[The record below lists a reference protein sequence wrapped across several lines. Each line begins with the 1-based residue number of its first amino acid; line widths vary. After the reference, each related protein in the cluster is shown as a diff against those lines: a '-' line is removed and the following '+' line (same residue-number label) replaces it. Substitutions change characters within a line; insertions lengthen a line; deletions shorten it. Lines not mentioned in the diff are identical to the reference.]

1 MALPAEKE
9 RYTYADYLSWDNDV
23 EQFEIIDGEAILMA
37 PGASNTHQGIS
48 VSIASQLY
56 AYLKGKSCVVR
67 TAPFD
72 VRLFER
78 EEDSPEDVNTVVQPD
93 IMVICDKSKIDERGC
108 KGAPDMVIEILS
120 ASSQRHDRIVK
131 FQLYEQAGVK
141 EYWLVD
147 PANKTAQ
154 SFVLESGRY
163 VVKELGV
170 VGDKMKVNV
179 LESCLID
186 LTEVFP
192 ES

>member
-1 MALPAEKE
+1 MIEYRKNIRETHDKCCHRYGRSGLMALPAEKE

-37 PGASNTHQGIS
+37 PGASNSHQGIS

-93 IMVICDKSKIDERGC
+93 IMVI
-108 KGAPDMVIEILS
+108 VIRVRLMS
-120 ASSQRHDRIVK
+120 VDVK
-131 FQLYEQAGVK
+131 VH
-141 EYWLVD
+141 
-147 PANKTAQ
+147 
-154 SFVLESGRY
+154 
-163 VVKELGV
+163 
-170 VGDKMKVNV
+170 
-179 LESCLID
+179 LIW
-186 LTEVFP
+186 
-192 ES
+192 

>member
-1 MALPAEKE
+1 MALPAKKE
-9 RYTYADYLSWDNDV
+9 RYTYADYLSWDNSA
-23 EQFEIIDGEAILMA
+23 EQFEIIDGEVILMA
-37 PGASNTHQGIS
+37 PGASNSHQGIS
-48 VSIASQLY
+48 ISIASQLY

-78 EEDSPEDVNTVVQPD
+78 EGDSSEDVNTVVQPD

-120 ASSQRHDRIVK
+120 ASSQRHDRVVK

-154 SFVLESGRY
+154 SFVLEKGRY
-163 VVKELGV
+163 AAKELGTA
-170 VGDKMKVNV
+170 GDEMRVNV
-179 LESCLID
+179 LENCIID
-186 LTEVFP
+186 LADVFN

>member
-1 MALPAEKE
+1 
-9 RYTYADYLSWDNDV
+9 
-23 EQFEIIDGEAILMA
+23 
-37 PGASNTHQGIS
+37 
-48 VSIASQLY
+48 
-56 AYLKGKSCVVR
+56 
-67 TAPFD
+67 
-72 VRLFER
+72 
-78 EEDSPEDVNTVVQPD
+78 
-93 IMVICDKSKIDERGC
+93 
-108 KGAPDMVIEILS
+108 MVIEILS

>member
-1 MALPAEKE
+1 MALPAKKE
-9 RYTYADYLSWDNDV
+9 RYTYADYLSWDNSA
-23 EQFEIIDGEAILMA
+23 EQFEIIDGEVILMA
-37 PGASNTHQGIS
+37 PGASNSHQGIS
-48 VSIASQLY
+48 ISIASQLY

-78 EEDSPEDVNTVVQPD
+78 EGDSSEDVNTVVQPD

-120 ASSQRHDRIVK
+120 ASSQRHDRVVK

-154 SFVLESGRY
+154 SFVLEKGRY
-163 VVKELGV
+163 AAKELGTA
-170 VGDKMKVNV
+170 GDEMRVNV
-179 LESCLID
+179 LENCIID
-186 LTEVFP
+186 LTDVFN